1 MAHHDLDRYSGK
13 RDFRITTEPSA
24 TGRGKRGKSHQ
35 LRFVVQK
42 HWARRLH
49 YDFRLELD
57 GVLVSW
63 AVPKGPSFDPT
74 EKRMAIHVED
84 HPLDYANFEGTI
96 PPKQYGAGTVIVWD
110 HGTWEPVGDP
120 HAGMEAGKLEFLLH
134 GQKLA
139 GRWELVRIS
148 RSDGAHDQWIL
159 FKKRDQWA
167 RSLAQFDVISTFP
180 DSVIAHPLGALEAPK
195 IVANGAAAAGA
206 SLVNAKRSKTPAH
219 LSPQLAVPT
228 TSLPSGGN
236 WIIEAK
242 FDGYRV
248 LARIIDSRVTLLTRG
263 GEDWTNK
270 LKGVESE
277 IEKLGV
283 SEGWIDGEIVV
294 LRDGVPDFNALQ
306 NAIKGEGNNDIVY
319 FVFDIPY
326 WEGKDLRRTPLSM
339 RRAHLAQLVEGKAD
353 RVRFSESFEAPPAQV
368 FKSACELGL
377 EGLVLKRADS
387 AYTSTRSPD
396 WIKAKCK
403 LRQEFVIC
411 GFGDRAGSR
420 AEVGRLLLGV
430 YDQGKLRFA
439 GSVGTGWTG
448 KTATELREK
457 LEKLQVSKAAFDASE
472 MTGTRW
478 AQGNAAATHWVRQK
492 LVAEVEFSAWTRDGR
507 VRHASFKGLRSDKS
521 PKDIRQEAVQVDTN
535 VSRSAV
541 NVTHPERVIDS
552 ASGIRKLDLVRYYES
567 VAEWMLP
574 HLAARPVAFLRAPD
588 GIGKEVFFQKHL
600 ESSRLSGLTAHPK
613 SLWPGHGAL
622 LTVDSA
628 DALAAAAQLNA
639 VEFHTWNST
648 VAALRYPD
656 RIVFDLDPGEGVSWR
671 HVLEAA
677 QLVQG
682 FLTELALKAWLKTSG
697 GKGLHVVVPLAPE
710 LDYPTVKG
718 FSHAVVCHLAKVLP
732 ERFVAKSGAANR
744 KGKVFVDYLRNG
756 LGQTTVAAFSA
767 RARPGMGVS
776 MPISWRQLSDLKGP
790 DDWNVRNAREYLS
803 FQRTDPWRDYWK
815 TAQTLTV
822 AMERL
827 G

>member
-1 MAHHDLDRYSGK
+1 M
-13 RDFRITTEPSA
+13 
-24 TGRGKRGKSHQ
+24 
-35 LRFVVQK
+35 
-42 HWARRLH
+42 
-49 YDFRLELD
+49 
-57 GVLVSW
+57 SW

-84 HPLDYANFEGTI
+84 HPLDYAIFEGTI

-120 HAGMEAGKLEFLLH
+120 HAGMDAGKLEFLLH

-148 RSDGAHDQWIL
+148 KSADADDQWIL
-159 FKKRDQWA
+159 IKKRDQWA
-167 RSLAQFDVISTFP
+167 RSRTEFDVISAFP
-180 DSVIAHPLGALEAPK
+180 DSVIERPLGSLEVPK
-195 IVANGAAAAGA
+195 VVAKGAAAVG
-206 SLVNAKRSKTPAH
+206 SPLVDAKRSKTPAH

-248 LARIIDSRVTLLTRG
+248 LARMLDSKVALFTRG
-263 GEDWTNK
+263 GEDWTSR
-270 LKGVESE
+270 LKGLALD
-277 IEKLGV
+277 IEKLDI

-306 NAIKGEGNNDIVY
+306 NAIKDEGNNEIVY

-326 WEGKDLRRTPLSM
+326 WEGRDLRRTPLSM

-353 RVRFSESFEAPPAQV
+353 RVRFSESFDAPPSHV
-368 FKSACELGL
+368 FQSACELGL

-387 AYTSTRSPD
+387 AYTSTRNPS
-396 WIKAKCK
+396 WLKAKCK

-411 GFGDRAGSR
+411 GFGDRAATRG
-420 AEVGRLLLGV
+420 EVGRLLLGV
-430 YDQGKLRFA
+430 YDQGELRFA
-439 GSVGTGWTG
+439 GSVGTGWTS

-457 LEKLQVSKAAFDASE
+457 LEKMQVNEPIFDAAE
-472 MTGTRW
+472 MMGTRRV
-478 AQGNAAATHWVRQK
+478 QGSTGATHWVKPK
-492 LVAEVEFSAWTRDGR
+492 LVAEVEFSEWTRDGR
-507 VRHASFKGLRSDKS
+507 VRHASFKGLHSDKS
-521 PKDIRQEAVQVDTN
+521 PKDVHQEAVQVDSDM
-535 VSRSAV
+535 SRSSV
-541 NVTHPERVIDS
+541 KVTHPERVIDPE
-552 ASGIRKLDLVRYYES
+552 SGIRKLDLVRYYES

-574 HLAARPVAFLRAPD
+574 HLATRPVALLRAPD

-600 ESSRLSGLTAHPK
+600 ESSRLSGLTQHPK
-613 SLWPGHGAL
+613 TLWPGHGAL

-628 DALAAAAQLNA
+628 NALAAAAQLNA

-656 RIVFDLDPGEGVSWR
+656 RIVFDLDPGEGVPWQ
-671 HVLEAA
+671 HVQEAA
-677 QLVQG
+677 QLVQS
-682 FLTELALKAWLKTSG
+682 FLKELALKAWLKTSG
-697 GKGLHVVVPLAPE
+697 GKGLHVVVPLAPQ
-710 LDYPTVKG
+710 LDYSAVKG
-718 FSHAVVCHLAKVLP
+718 FSRAVVRHLAKVLP

-756 LGQTTVAAFSA
+756 FGQTTVAAFSA

-776 MPISWRQLSDLKGP
+776 MPVSWRQLSDLKGP
-790 DDWNVRNAREYLS
+790 DYWNVRNVREYLS
-803 FQRTDPWRDYWK
+803 FQRTDPWRDFWK
-815 TAQTLTV
+815 TAQTLTA

-827 G
+827 V